1 MKAPIQEEE
10 KVQKERDDWGFQAE
24 FNIKDIKECRF

>member
-10 KVQKERDDWGFQAE
+10 KAQKERDDWGFQAE
-24 FNIKDIKECRF
+24 LNIKDIKD